1 MFGDRNKRKYFYSL
15 LISAIVPFSSTI
27 LLVSRPIIAREAKIE
42 NSIIYVDSQLGND
55 GNKGTRNTPL
65 KTITHALKTA
75 SDNTIISLAPG
86 NYNESTGEKFPLIIK
101 KNITLKG
108 IDGGQGKSVVIEGN
122 GAFISHSAAEQSVT
136 VAAIKKAAAIT
147 GVTITNPDNRGHGL
161 WIESASPQVSDS
173 TFSRSGNT
181 GLSVNG
187 NSKPAIRNNYF
198 HSNGGNG
205 LLVYGTSQPEII
217 DNIFDSTGF
226 GVSLVQDA
234 RAFLENNTFKGNRIA
249 VILEGNSQGTFRNN
263 TIISSL
269 ESGLV
274 AIANSKADLG
284 FAANSGNNVFR
295 SNKKLDIQ
303 NLTAHTVSATGTEI
317 SGQTVGNLDFSNDAR
332 SLIASGQTQ
341 TDNITEANF
350 SRLRNNPLPQSDR
363 PTITKTG
370 SNKPQPAANNPPESN
385 TGTLPPPPQI
395 ANSLNPV
402 TEESEEQPNPSDTKE
417 YVFSAPET
425 ENNTSTS
432 QASSLNYNANG
443 DNINSLSDV
452 LAVSSPAT
460 IKYRVLAEAS
470 DSSQKSAIKSL
481 YPQAFNTVYQGKSMM
496 QIGAFSDRAKAE
508 AASNSL
514 TDLGLN
520 SYILDK

>member
-1 MFGDRNKRKYFYSL
+1 MFGDRNKYKYFYSL

-27 LLVSRPIIAREAKIE
+27 VLVSQPTIAREAKIE
-42 NSIIYVDSQLGND
+42 NAIIYVDSQLGND
-55 GNKGTRNTPL
+55 SNKGMRNTPL
-65 KTITHALKTA
+65 KTITRALEIA
-75 SDNTIISLAPG
+75 SDNTTISLAPG
-86 NYNESTGEKFPLIIK
+86 NYNESTGEQFPIILK
-101 KNITLKG
+101 KSIALKG
-108 IDGGQGKSVVIEGN
+108 INGGQGGSVVIEGN

-136 VAAIKKAAAIT
+136 VAAIKKAVAIT
-147 GVTITNPDNRGHGL
+147 GVTVTNPDNRGHGL
-161 WIESASPQVSDS
+161 WIESASPQVSYS
-173 TFSRSGNT
+173 TFSRNGNT

-187 NSKPAIRNNYF
+187 NSNPVISNNYF

-205 LLVYGTSQPEII
+205 LLMYGTSRAQII
-217 DNIFDSTGF
+217 DNTFDSTGF
-226 GVSLVQDA
+226 GVSLVQDTKA
-234 RAFLENNTFKGNRIA
+234 SLENNTFKGNRIA

-263 TIISSL
+263 TITSSL
-269 ESGLV
+269 ETGLV

-284 FAANSGNNVFR
+284 SATNPGNNVFR
-295 SNKKLDIQ
+295 NNQKLDIQ

-317 SGQTVGNLDFSNDAR
+317 SGQTVGSLDFSNDAR
-332 SLIASGQTQ
+332 SSIASGQTQ
-341 TDNITEANF
+341 TDNATAADF

-370 SNKPQPAANNPPESN
+370 SNKPQPTANNLESN
-385 TGTLPPPPQI
+385 TETLPSPPQI

-402 TEESEEQPNPSDTKE
+402 TEESEENLTPSDAKE

-425 ENNTSTS
+425 QNNTNTS
-432 QASSLNYNANG
+432 QVSSLNYNANG

-481 YPQAFNTVYQGKSMM
+481 YPQAFSTVYQGKSMM